1 MKQTKLYYIIFFT
14 IITIGCAKWDLD
26 KIEIQASNIT
36 KPPAG
41 TPTSASAIT
50 NDLNK
55 IYFSSNL
62 VGYIA
67 GKNVVLKT
75 INGGNTWT
83 RLKENSAIN
92 YTAVN
97 FVDDNKGFLGGND
110 QYYNYLYATTD
121 GGLTW
126 KEINKNWYQN
136 NYAEIGDIF
145 YGNNTVFYLSNYYP
159 NATQVYGYLYYS
171 NDNGSN
177 WKILAPSNGSG
188 RQGLNCATYNNGIT
202 LIGGTTYWDG
212 TKYFGGTQTILNLS
226 NPTLNLSKIDLV
238 ASINGISLYNNKAI
252 AVGDDGSLSLSS
264 DKGSS
269 WTSKTIPNYS
279 NINFKAVKII
289 DDLNYYLAGDNSTLL
304 KSTDAGLSW
313 TRITTN
319 GNYTL
324 NSFSY
329 KDNGELY
336 LVGNSGQII
345 KVK

>member
-1 MKQTKLYYIIFFT
+1 MNQTKLYYIILLT

-26 KIEIQASNIT
+26 KIDIQANNINN
-36 KPPAG
+36 PPSG
-41 TPTSASAIT
+41 TPTTPSSIT
-50 NDLNK
+50 NDLNE

-67 GKNVVLKT
+67 GNNVVLKT

-83 RLKENSAIN
+83 RLKENNTIN
-92 YTAVN
+92 YTAIY

-136 NYAEIGDIF
+136 NNTKIGDIF
-145 YGNNTVFYLSNYYP
+145 YDNSTVLYLSNYYP
-159 NATQVYGYLYYS
+159 NANQIYGYLYYS

-177 WKILAPSNGSG
+177 WKTLTPSNGSG
-188 RQGLNCATYNNGIT
+188 RQGLNCATYNSGVA
-202 LIGGTTYWDG
+202 LIGGSTYWDG
-212 TKYFGGTQTILNLS
+212 SKYFGGTQTILNIS
-226 NPTLNLSKIDLV
+226 NPSLTLSKIDLV

-252 AVGDDGSLSLSS
+252 AVGDGGSVSISS
-264 DKGSS
+264 DKGTS

-279 NINFKAVKII
+279 NINFKTAKII

-304 KSTDAGLSW
+304 KSSDAGLSW
-313 TRITTN
+313 TQITTS

-329 KDNGELY
+329 KSNGELY
-336 LVGNSGQII
+336 LVGTNGKII